1 MAPLPAGWNHL
12 LVDVLQ
18 VGDRPLV
25 GRPGVAPCPSA
36 TTGRFTAMVDLAHGR
51 LGGGAMRSSPES
63 SPSVLRR
70 ACARRAAECSRA
82 CFIAGVV
89 QLQQWFSGFSGA
101 CGWLWAATIAWRGSD
116 GGGVQWRRLRGATLH
131 LFDFFF
137 LSLSLRR
144 TTWHFHELHVRL
156 VALGSSTSRRKLSS
170 PERGLASGVSR
181 IEIGLYSDER
191 RHG

>member
-1 MAPLPAGWNHL
+1 
-12 LVDVLQ
+12 
-18 VGDRPLV
+18 
-25 GRPGVAPCPSA
+25 
-36 TTGRFTAMVDLAHGR
+36 MVDLAHGR

-116 GGGVQWRRLRGATLH
+116 GGGVQWRRLRGATPH
-131 LFDFFF
+131 LFDFF
-137 LSLSLRR
+137 LSLSLSPADDLAFSR
-144 TTWHFHELHVRL
+144 TTV
-156 VALGSSTSRRKLSS
+156 SSMDGHLWRCAETEAAEDVPSLFSFSASEVS
-170 PERGLASGVSR
+170 PPTLD
-181 IEIGLYSDER
+181 I
-191 RHG
+191 

>member
-1 MAPLPAGWNHL
+1 
-12 LVDVLQ
+12 
-18 VGDRPLV
+18 
-25 GRPGVAPCPSA
+25 
-36 TTGRFTAMVDLAHGR
+36 MVDLAHGR

-63 SPSVLRR
+63 SPSGLRR

-116 GGGVQWRRLRGATLH
+116 GGGVQWRRLRGATPH

-144 TTWHFHELHVRL
+144 TTWHFHELLDGCCYGVDCTMAMTMGSREGCGDPSFGR
-156 VALGSSTSRRKLSS
+156 AL
-170 PERGLASGVSR
+170 A
-181 IEIGLYSDER
+181 
-191 RHG
+191 